1 MKCDVGVDERFD
13 PFRDGYSFGAYLRIT
28 DYINENLIF
37 LELEAKDKD
46 SAIAAIVEKMSQTN
60 VFDDASSFLKEVKGR
75 EQLGS
80 TGIGKGVALPHA
92 RTQHVKNIVVAFARL
107 KKGINFQSE
116 DKEPVKLIFLL
127 GTPLNSVGEYLKVLA
142 KISKIARNDKI
153 RKSLVKAESVDEVAE
168 ILKDEDLQ

>member
-1 MKCDVGVDERFD
+1 M
-13 PFRDGYSFGAYLRIT
+13 RIS
-28 DYINENLIF
+28 DYINEKLIF

-46 SAIAAIVEKMSQTN
+46 SAIAAVVEKMSRAN
-60 VFDDASSFLKEVKGR
+60 IFDNASSFLKEVKGR

-107 KKGINFQSE
+107 KKGIDFQSE

-153 RKSLVKAESVDEVAE
+153 RKSLVKAGSVEEVAE
-168 ILKDEDLQ
+168 ILKDEDLE